1 MYTMYS
7 ASFWQF
13 NPHTNSEFNRK
24 YTCAWEHTSREAK
37 REVKDEVQRW
47 LSETTKDCPRSVRVL
62 KKCYSKIFPSIQ
74 LTADSEELIL
84 EYYDEV
90 N

>member
-24 YTCAWEHTSREAK
+24 YTCAWENTSQDANVFEDSIFGLPFPAINNGGLNREDVLPMASLYLK
-37 REVKDEVQRW
+37 GFVDLPISITGTW
-47 LSETTKDCPRSVRVL
+47 L
-62 KKCYSKIFPSIQ
+62 
-74 LTADSEELIL
+74 
-84 EYYDEV
+84 
-90 N
+90 